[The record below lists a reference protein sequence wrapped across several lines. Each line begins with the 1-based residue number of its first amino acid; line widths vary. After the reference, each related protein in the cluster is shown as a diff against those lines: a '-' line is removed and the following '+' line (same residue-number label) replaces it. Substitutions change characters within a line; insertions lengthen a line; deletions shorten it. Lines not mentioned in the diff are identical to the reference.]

1 MHFRVRKN
9 VVQLIRTTYDKSRKK
24 GNNAIIGTVRLAKPE
39 LSAELRREL
48 KAEEIAAFDAWV
60 KTQRHTDA
68 LREELAALTLAETV
82 ARAERWF
89 EREGDSVAARAAV
102 AEVVLQWQ
110 TLRRL
115 LARKGLLD

>member
-48 KAEEIAAFDAWV
+48 KAEEIAAFDAWM